1 MPSGTK
7 FFLIK
12 ISQCS
17 ERSFFCSVCL
27 NFIYGMFLCWC
38 AGTFRMYISI
48 WLLWRILPKLVWSLG
63 ISDEVSF
70 EGWEGN
76 FSEECSDPELDSLC
90 ESESEHDPEPDSE
103 SESESETSPERSP
116 LTTSFVGAE
125 GCCKDSTQGRISAEG
140 SGCIG
145 FWFCEG
151 VPLCSVKDILES
163 FWVGVITGK
172 FSPSVCRFSHL

>member
-76 FSEECSDPELDSLC
+76 FSEECSDPGLDSLC
-90 ESESEHDPEPDSE
+90 ESESERDPEPDSE
-103 SESESETSPERSP
+103 SESESELSPERSP

-125 GCCKDSTQGRISAEG
+125 GCCKDSTQGTISAEWSSCLG
-140 SGCIG
+140 LG
-145 FWFCEG
+145 FREG
-151 VPLCSVKDILES
+151 VALRSVKDMLES
-163 FWVGVITGK
+163 FWVGVITGQL
-172 FSPSVCRFSHL
+172 SPNMWRVLHL